1 MTIPVAPMVVYND
14 ADGRDYRDSK
24 YWSDVADELKIEIEY
39 ANDNEV
45 AEKLKAE
52 LVHAEQR
59 EIEEKRDEKMG
70 SLITGVIILILLLA
84 FVFAIAF

>member
-14 ADGRDYRDSK
+14 GNDRDYRDSK

-39 ANDNEV
+39 AKDNELT
-45 AEKLKAE
+45 EKLKAE

-59 EIEEKRDEKMG
+59 EIEEKRDEEIG
-70 SLITGVIILILLLA
+70 GLITGVIILLA
-84 FVFAIAF
+84 FVFVIAFL